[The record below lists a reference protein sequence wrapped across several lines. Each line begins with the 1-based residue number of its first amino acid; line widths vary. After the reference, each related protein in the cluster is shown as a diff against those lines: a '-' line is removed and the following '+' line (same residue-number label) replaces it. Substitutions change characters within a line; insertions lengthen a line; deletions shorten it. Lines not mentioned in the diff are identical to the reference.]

1 MRDVVDAQQLTRLLE
16 GLVENP
22 YMGIIIVNKEGKALI
37 ANQTYLDI
45 IGKSE
50 EEVLGRHCLEFT
62 PNSRLHEILETGEV
76 HLADYWPVNG
86 HDTIVARFPIYFEEE
101 LLGAIGKS
109 LFLELSEAQ
118 ILVKKMVEL
127 EEELAWYRDAVSS
140 VYQAKYCFDTIVGQN
155 KDLQRLKSMAER
167 LAKTGSTILIT
178 GESGTGKELFAHAIH
193 QASPRAH
200 APFVRVNCVALPENL
215 LESELFG
222 YEEGAFTGARKG
234 GKPGKF
240 ELAHRGTIFLDEIG
254 DMPLSMQAKLLTVLQ
269 EREVE
274 RIGGTKPI
282 RIDVQVLAATNRNLE
297 ELVKEGVFREDL
309 YYRLNVVNLRII
321 PLRQRLDDIPL
332 LVEALLP
339 EINQRLRTRVEQV
352 SPEAVQLLCSYQWP
366 GNVRELENLLER
378 AIILADLNDDN
389 VLDEEHF
396 PSLQKL
402 AAQQGVSPRLV
413 NRTLAEAVEQLEKE
427 MIKKALRQTNNNK
440 TQTAKVLGLHS
451 SVLYRK
457 LNKYDLA

>member
-1 MRDVVDAQQLTRLLE
+1 
-16 GLVENP
+16 
-22 YMGIIIVNKEGKALI
+22 
-37 ANQTYLDI
+37 
-45 IGKSE
+45 
-50 EEVLGRHCLEFT
+50 
-62 PNSRLHEILETGEV
+62 
-76 HLADYWPVNG
+76 
-86 HDTIVARFPIYFEEE
+86 
-101 LLGAIGKS
+101 
-109 LFLELSEAQ
+109 
-118 ILVKKMVEL
+118 
-127 EEELAWYRDAVSS
+127 
-140 VYQAKYCFDTIVGQN
+140 
-155 KDLQRLKSMAER
+155 MAER

-366 GNVRELENLLER
+366 GNVRALENLLER

-413 NRTLAEAVEQLEKE
+413 NRTLAEAVEQLEME

>member
-1 MRDVVDAQQLTRLLE
+1 M
-16 GLVENP
+16 
-22 YMGIIIVNKEGKALI
+22 
-37 ANQTYLDI
+37 
-45 IGKSE
+45 
-50 EEVLGRHCLEFT
+50 
-62 PNSRLHEILETGEV
+62 

-86 HDTIVARFPIYFEEE
+86 HDTIVARFPIYFEGE

-118 ILVKKMVEL
+118 ILVKKMIEL

-155 KDLQRLKSMAER
+155 EELQKLKSMAEDWLKR
-167 LAKTGSTILIT
+167 ARPSSLRKVVQ
-178 GESGTGKELFAHAIH
+178 GKKLFATIH

-297 ELVKEGVFREDL
+297 ELVQEGAFREDL

-339 EINQRLRTRVEQV
+339 EINQRLRTRVKQI
-352 SPEAVQLLCSYQWP
+352 SPGAVQLLRSYQWP

-378 AIILADLNDDN
+378 AIVLADLNDDK
-389 VLDEEHF
+389 VLNEEHF
-396 PSLQKL
+396 P
-402 AAQQGVSPRLV
+402 
-413 NRTLAEAVEQLEKE
+413 
-427 MIKKALRQTNNNK
+427 
-440 TQTAKVLGLHS
+440 
-451 SVLYRK
+451 
-457 LNKYDLA
+457 